1 MSAIGTKRTSLV
13 AVHMSA
19 FRCKADMTSYSTR
32 AKSRHRAP
40 HGSFMLRAIFFG
52 RCQAHRG
59 IGSMNLPPNGLR
71 PRHFDVFNPCIQQ
84 FQFVGGVEVDN
95 KDRSDQSDHREG
107 NQNLCAAVFSFFHS
121 TNSR

>member
-52 RCQAHRG
+52 RSAVSSSSQFPGELG
-59 IGSMNLPPNGLR
+59 ISHLVCGPDISMFSILASNSFSLW
-71 PRHFDVFNPCIQQ
+71 
-84 FQFVGGVEVDN
+84 
-95 KDRSDQSDHREG
+95 
-107 NQNLCAAVFSFFHS
+107 AVSK
-121 TNSR
+121 